1 MNRTEF
7 VESVVAGQLKAE
19 DQLSDM
25 AIGDTVDVHYL
36 IVEGDKERVQVFQ
49 GVLIGVKGRGIN
61 RTITVRRIVANEGV
75 ERIFPLHSPRI
86 AKIEVVRRG
95 DARRAKL
102 YYLRDRIGKSRRLRD
117 RRRGLKWVGEGQGL
131 SRSHAGLAAKILRVR
146 VGALA
151 ADLPRGSQVPPP
163 PRALLPSRRRRRGGR
178 ARGGG
183 VSRGLRRH
191 QGGDRADRA

>member
-7 VESVVAGQLKAE
+7 VESVVSDQLKTE

-25 AIGDTVDVHYL
+25 TVGDTVDVHYR

-49 GVLIGVKGRGIN
+49 GVLIGMKGRGIN

-86 AKIEVVRRG
+86 AKIDVVRRG

-102 YYLRDRIGKSRRLRD
+102 YYLRDRIGKARRLRD
-117 RRRGLKWVGEGQGL
+117 RRRGLKWVEEGQG
-131 SRSHAGLAAKILRVR
+131 
-146 VGALA
+146 
-151 ADLPRGSQVPPP
+151 
-163 PRALLPSRRRRRGGR
+163 
-178 ARGGG
+178 
-183 VSRGLRRH
+183 
-191 QGGDRADRA
+191 